1 MFPDTFEELRRER
14 RWKLAAVELPLM
26 RAAGSILLSLG
37 VFVHN
42 RYVLEMPSDAPW
54 LVATLVLAVWALIS
68 WAVIVAFLRRDPPR
82 DLTLPALAL
91 DMPVWTFVIYQAG
104 AEHSWLF
111 FVLLLRVADQVQTT
125 WRRAVYF
132 AIGAVLSY
140 AAMLLWL
147 AWGEEHEI
155 STPAAVSKL
164 MLLLLAGVY
173 ISLVART
180 SERRRRS
187 LGDAL
192 QNSRELVRKLEDAHE
207 RAASANAAKSEF
219 VANMSHEM
227 RTPLQGIIGSL
238 QLAIEDH
245 PGDPTVRRLE
255 TARRSAETLM
265 SLIDEVLD
273 FARIEAR
280 RLDLDRVCFSLRG
293 VVSETIRSLG
303 SLAAARH
310 LTLSYYVEPDC
321 PEAVWGDPARLR
333 QVLVNLVGNAIKFTH
348 EGEVAVHLSCAG
360 PDIHFEVRDTGVG
373 IPPAAMQRI
382 FEPFAQVD
390 ASLSRRYGGVG
401 LGLAIVARLLDAMGG
416 RVSVRSE
423 QGSGSNFSFTI
434 PLPAEEGNA
443 PPPREE
449 WELQLEGRSVVLV
462 EPAAMA
468 RKSLS
473 EILRSRGMRVSGFA
487 TAAEVPAGRYDCA
500 VTVDGAVPVHP
511 QIVVTSPLD
520 HVLHPIEVTMP
531 VGERELIDA
540 VGHALG
546 FASGPTVTI
555 DPIVRSAV
563 SRRVLVVDHNEVNRE
578 VVAEMIRRFGHDVTL
593 AVDGASAL
601 ELFPAQV
608 FDVIFMDVQL
618 PDIDGMEV
626 TRRLRAQGARVPI
639 IALTAHASHEDRDR
653 CLAAGMTAMLTKPVS
668 AAQLGEA
675 IDDSGSR
682 DSIAELTA
690 GNPALLA
697 RLRDAFQRQTPELLG
712 AIHAA
717 LAAGDQPELVR
728 HAHKL
733 KGSLSYFEGPAA
745 EVSRQFESAIRAG
758 EMERAAA
765 LLPELEVAID
775 ALSAR
780 LG

>member
-1 MFPDTFEELRRER
+1 MSADLLEESRRER

-37 VFVHN
+37 VFGHN
-42 RYVLEMPSDAPW
+42 RYVLGMSSDAPW
-54 LVATLVLAVWALIS
+54 LVATLVLAAWSVLSWLI
-68 WAVIVAFLRRDPPR
+68 IVTFLRREPPV

-91 DMPVWTFVIYQAG
+91 DLPVWTFVIYQAG

-125 WRRAVYF
+125 WRRAVFF
-132 AIGAVLSY
+132 AIGAVASY
-140 AAMLLWL
+140 AGMLAWL
-147 AWGEEHEI
+147 AWVEEHDI
-155 STPAAVSKL
+155 SSPAAVAKL
-164 MLLLLAGVY
+164 MLLLLAGIY

-187 LGDAL
+187 LRGAL
-192 QNSRELVRKLEDAHE
+192 QHAQDLVRKLEDAHD
-207 RAASANAAKSEF
+207 RAESANAAKSEF

-265 SLIDEVLD
+265 SLIDEMLD

-280 RLDLDRVCFSLRG
+280 RLDLDRTCFSLRG

-321 PEAVWGDPARLR
+321 PESVWGDPARLR

-348 EGEVAVHLSCAG
+348 EGEVAVHLSRAG
-360 PDIHFEVRDTGVG
+360 DDIRFEVRDTGVG
-373 IPPAAMQRI
+373 IPPAALHRI

-416 RVSVRSE
+416 SITVRSE
-423 QGSGSNFSFTI
+423 QGSGSVFTFAI
-434 PLPAEEGNA
+434 PLPSEGGEA
-443 PPPREE
+443 PVREP
-449 WELQLEGRSVVLV
+449 WERQLEGRSVAVV
-462 EPAAMA
+462 EPADMA
-468 RKSLS
+468 RASLVAM
-473 EILRSRGMRVSGFA
+473 LVSRGMQV
-487 TAAEVPAGRYDCA
+487 TAAPTASEVPAGRYDCA

-546 FASGPTVTI
+546 FASGPTVTTE
-555 DPIVRSAV
+555 PIVRSAV
-563 SRRVLVVDHNEVNRE
+563 SRRVLVVDDNEVNRE
-578 VVAEMIRRFGHDVTL
+578 VVAEMIRRFGHHVTL
-593 AVDGASAL
+593 AVDGATAL
-601 ELFPAQV
+601 ELFRSQT
-608 FDVIFMDVQL
+608 FDVVFMDVQL

-626 TRRLRAQGARVPI
+626 TRRLRDQGVRVPI
-639 IALTAHASHEDRDR
+639 VALTAHASHEDRDR

-690 GNPALLA
+690 GNPALLE
-697 RLRDAFQRQTPELLG
+697 RLRQAFERQTPELLG

-717 LAAGDQPELVR
+717 FAARDQQALVR

-733 KGSLSYFEGPAA
+733 KGSLSYFESPAA
-745 EVSRQFESAIRAG
+745 EMSREFEKAVRA
-758 EMERAAA
+758 EDLDRAAA
-765 LLPELEVAID
+765 LLPELEEAIE

-780 LG
+780 LA